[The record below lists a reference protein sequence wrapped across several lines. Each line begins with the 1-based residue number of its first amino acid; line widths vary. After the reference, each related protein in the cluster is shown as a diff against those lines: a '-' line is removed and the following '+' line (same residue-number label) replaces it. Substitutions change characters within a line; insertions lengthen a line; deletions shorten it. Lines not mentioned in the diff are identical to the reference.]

1 MADIEVMEQ
10 VKDEKPELQGTAIT
24 RAELAELQK
33 NPTAFKDF
41 RENNKGWRSHPIWDD
56 FHDCLTAP

>member
-10 VKDEKPELQGTAIT
+10 VKEEKPEPQGTAIT
-24 RAELAELQK
+24 RAELAELAK

-41 RENNKGWRSHPIWDD
+41 RENNKSWRVED
-56 FHDCLTAP
+56 